1 MQRED
6 ADLAAKSKQGDL
18 SAFNMIVDR
27 YQSHV
32 YNLAARILGD
42 RTAAEDIAQET
53 FISAYRAM
61 GRFRG
66 GSLRSWLL
74 RISSN
79 LCYDYLRASRRR
91 PEQSL
96 DQSMLNPSFSVPS
109 GEDSPEQM
117 ALRGELRDHIQ
128 RAILSLPEDQRAILV
143 MVDVQGL
150 SYAEAAEAAGISIG
164 TIKSRMSRARSRVR
178 DSLMEHRELLPA
190 QFRQVQ

>member
-6 ADLAAKSKQGDL
+6 ADLAAQSKQGDL

-53 FISAYRAM
+53 FISAYRAI

-150 SYAEAAEAAGISIG
+150 SYAEAGEAAGVSIG

-178 DSLMEHRELLPA
+178 NSLMEHRELLPA
-190 QFRQVQ
+190 RFRQVQ